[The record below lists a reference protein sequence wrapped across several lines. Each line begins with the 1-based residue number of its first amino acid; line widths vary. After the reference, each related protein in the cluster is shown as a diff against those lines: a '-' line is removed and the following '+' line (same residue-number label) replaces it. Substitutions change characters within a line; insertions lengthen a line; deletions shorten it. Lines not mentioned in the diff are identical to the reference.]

1 VSDLADAELVKMAD
15 EVAKVMAPDLTARG
29 VGFVLLIVDPDSGRH
44 VIRTNGNQTWV
55 STVLQNALKFAKS
68 HRGFS

>member
-1 VSDLADAELVKMAD
+1 MSKLGDQELITLAT
-15 EVAKVMAPDLTARG
+15 EVAAVLAAEVTPRG

-44 VIRTNGNQTWV
+44 VIRTNGNQSWV
-55 STVLQNALKFAKS
+55 TEVLQNALKFAKS